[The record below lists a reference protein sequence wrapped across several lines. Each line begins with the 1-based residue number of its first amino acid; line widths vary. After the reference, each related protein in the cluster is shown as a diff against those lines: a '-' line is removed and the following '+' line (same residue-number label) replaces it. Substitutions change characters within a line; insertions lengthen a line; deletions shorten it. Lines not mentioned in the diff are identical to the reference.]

1 VIVTVTPNPSID
13 RTIHIDR
20 LERGALIR
28 AGSATSE
35 AAGKGLNV
43 ARALAGQGVE
53 TLAVLPMA
61 RESAPTYLAL
71 LGGAVRIDPVPVA
84 GSVRVNIS
92 LVEPDGTVTK
102 VNEPGPPLTEVEVE
116 AILAAVSSAPPARW
130 IVGCGSLPA
139 GAPADFY
146 ARLRGLAADS
156 PDRRVAVDS
165 SGDALFAAVLGGVSL
180 VKPNLAE
187 LEAMADRSLPT
198 IGAAIDAAIE
208 LMGRGAGSVLV
219 SLGPDGALYLDAGG
233 AVSHAEAEID
243 DPVNTVGAGDALL
256 AGFLASGADAAAL
269 PEAIAWSVAAV
280 RSPGTRMRRVADEDR
295 HAVVV
300 HEVVDRGRRL
310 RP

>member
-1 VIVTVTPNPSID
+1 MIVTVTPNPSID

-28 AGSATSE
+28 AGAATSE

-43 ARALAGQGVE
+43 SRALTGQGEE

-61 RESAPTYLAL
+61 RDSAATYLAL
-71 LGGAVRIDPVPVA
+71 LDDEVAIEAVPVG

-102 VNEPGPPLTEVEVE
+102 VNEPGPPLVAADVD
-116 AILAAVSSAPPARW
+116 AILAAVSSAPAAAW
-130 IVGCGSLPA
+130 VVGCGSLPP

-146 ARLRGLAADS
+146 ARLCGLASRS
-156 PDRRVAVDS
+156 PDQRVAVDS
-165 SGDALFAAVLGGVSL
+165 SGDALFAAVLGGAAL
-180 VKPNLAE
+180 IKPNLAE
-187 LEAMADRSLPT
+187 LEALAERPLPT
-198 IGAAIDAAIE
+198 LGAAIDAGTALI
-208 LMGRGAGSVLV
+208 GRGAGAVLV
-219 SLGPDGALYLDAGG
+219 SLGPDGALYLDGTG

-280 RSPGTRMRRVADEDR
+280 RSPGTRMRRVADDDR
-295 HAVVV
+295 GAVIVHAT
-300 HEVVDRGRRL
+300 VDRGRIL